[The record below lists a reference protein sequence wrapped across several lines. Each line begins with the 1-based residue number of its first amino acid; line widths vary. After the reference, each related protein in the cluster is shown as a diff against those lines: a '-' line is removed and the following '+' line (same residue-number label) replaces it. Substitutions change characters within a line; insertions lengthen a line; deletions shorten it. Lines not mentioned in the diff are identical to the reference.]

1 MWLCKYLF
9 VKSRHLMLLQKGHD
23 ALAVVIPHGDDNSL
37 SYSIDCHLME
47 SIVGV
52 EYVFVAR
59 S

>member
-1 MWLCKYLF
+1 
-9 VKSRHLMLLQKGHD
+9 MLLQKGHD